1 VNKKYDSSRKEES
14 IVGCSTSSPSCRLR
28 WRNRLGGFMGGFIFG
43 LLILFTYYIKVSPS
57 EFYSASKITLYL
69 ILLGCGA
76 LGALVG
82 DKIIEKLIGWLS
94 WLA

>member
-1 VNKKYDSSRKEES
+1 MNKKYVSSRKDENIE
-14 IVGCSTSSPSCRLR
+14 GCSTSSPACGPR

-43 LLILFTYYIKVSPS
+43 LLILFAYYIKVSPS
-57 EFYSASKITLYL
+57 EFYNASKITLCL
-69 ILLGCGA
+69 ILLSCGA

-82 DKIIEKLIGWLS
+82 NKIIEKLIAWLS

>member
-1 VNKKYDSSRKEES
+1 
-14 IVGCSTSSPSCRLR
+14 
-28 WRNRLGGFMGGFIFG
+28 MGGFIFG
-43 LLILFTYYIKVSPS
+43 LLILFAYYIKVSPS
-57 EFYSASKITLYL
+57 EFHNTSKITLCL

-82 DKIIEKLIGWLS
+82 DKIIEKIIAWLS